1 MPAAYTIREARTQDL
16 DALVELLG
24 MLFSIESDFAVDPE
38 RQRMGL
44 MLMLGKGPRVVLV
57 AASSDDEASNGKGGR
72 VVGMATAQLLISTA
86 EGGPALLV
94 EDIVVRPE
102 ARGKG
107 IGKALLARIEAWG
120 LRLGATRLQLLAD
133 RHNTGSHSFYEAC
146 GFASTNLVCLRRVL
160 PAAGK

>member
-1 MPAAYTIREARTQDL
+1 MPATCTIREARREDL

-24 MLFSIESDFAVDPE
+24 MLFSMESDFAVDQD
-38 RQRMGL
+38 RQRTGL
-44 MLMLGKGPRVVLV
+44 LLMLGKGPRVVLV
-57 AASSDDEASNGKGGR
+57 AEISQGDTGR
-72 VVGMATAQLLISTA
+72 VVGMATAQLVVSTA

-94 EDIVVRPE
+94 EDVVVRPE
-102 ARGKG
+102 LRGQG
-107 IGKALLARIEAWG
+107 IGRALLARIEAWG

-133 RHNTGSHSFYEAC
+133 SHNTGSHGFYEAC